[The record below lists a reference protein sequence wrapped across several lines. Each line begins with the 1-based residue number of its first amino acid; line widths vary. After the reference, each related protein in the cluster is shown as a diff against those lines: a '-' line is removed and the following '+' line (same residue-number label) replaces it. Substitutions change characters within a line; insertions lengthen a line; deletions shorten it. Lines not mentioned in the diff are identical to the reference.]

1 MRHSKQ
7 ESMSLREGVDRM
19 VDRATLAIGLD
30 PCTAK
35 VIQACNMVSQIKF
48 PAKVRGKLQVFTG
61 WWAIHSTHR
70 LPAKGGLRFAPVID
84 QDEVE
89 GLAALMSYKCAI
101 ADIPFGGAKGGLL
114 INPHSYEEDEL
125 RDITRRF
132 ATELAR
138 RDLIK
143 PATSVPAP
151 DFGSSARE
159 MVWIADTY
167 KTLYP
172 EDVNQDACVTGKPV
186 NRGGIAGR
194 TEATG
199 KGVQYALQEFF
210 RHPEA
215 LESAG
220 LQDGLTKQRVV
231 VQGLGNV
238 GYHLAKFL
246 VEEDNIRVIAVIEHD
261 GVVINEEGL
270 NIHDVRQHMAE
281 TGGVKGFAGGSYSD
295 EREAALL
302 MECDILIP
310 AALESQIH
318 AGNAMHIQAKLIVEA
333 ANGPVTYEADEIL
346 RNRGI
351 TILPDIYVN
360 AGGVTVSYFEWTRNL
375 SHMRFGRLQR
385 RYEEQRGRSYLDTLE
400 QLTGQRAS
408 DQQRKT
414 LVKGAS
420 ELDLVRSGLY
430 DTMRIAFQEI
440 RDVMKANANID
451 DYRTAAFA
459 IAITKIAQSYYDL
472 GLVEFPAKSQ

>member
-1 MRHSKQ
+1 MSNSKQ

-30 PCTAK
+30 PDTAK
-35 VIQACNMVSQIKF
+35 VIQACNMVSQMKF
-48 PAKVRGKLQVFTG
+48 PARVRGKVEVFTG

-70 LPAKGGLRFAPVID
+70 LPAKGGLRFAPVMD
-84 QDEVE
+84 QEEVE

-114 INPHSYEEDEL
+114 INPHNYEEDEL

-132 ATELAR
+132 AIELAR
-138 RDLIK
+138 KDFIN
-143 PATSVPAP
+143 PAINVPAP
-151 DFGSSARE
+151 DLGTSARE

-167 KTLYP
+167 KTLFP
-172 EDVNQDACVTGKPV
+172 EDVNQDACVTGKPI

-215 LESAG
+215 VESAG

-231 VQGLGNV
+231 VQGLGKV

-246 VEEDNIRVIAVIEHD
+246 VEEDNITIIAVIEHD
-261 GVVINEEGL
+261 GVVINEDGL

-281 TGGVKGFAGGSYSD
+281 SGGVKGFAGGSYSED
-295 EREAALL
+295 RDAALL

-318 AGNAMHIQAKLIVEA
+318 AGNAMQIRAKLIVEA
-333 ANGPVTYEADEIL
+333 ANSPVTYEADEIL

-360 AGGVTVSYFEWTRNL
+360 SGGVTVSYFEWTRNL

-385 RYEEQRGRSYLDTLE
+385 RYDELRGHGYLDTLE

-408 DQQRKT
+408 DQQRRT
-414 LVKGAS
+414 LVRGAS

-430 DTMRIAFQEI
+430 DTMRMAFQDIREI
-440 RDVMKANANID
+440 IRENPNIH

-459 IAITKIAQSYYDL
+459 IAIRKIAQSYYDL
-472 GLVEFPAKSQ
+472 GLVESSRR

>member
-1 MRHSKQ
+1 M
-7 ESMSLREGVDRM
+7 
-19 VDRATLAIGLD
+19 
-30 PCTAK
+30 
-35 VIQACNMVSQIKF
+35 
-48 PAKVRGKLQVFTG
+48 
-61 WWAIHSTHR
+61 
-70 LPAKGGLRFAPVID
+70 
-84 QDEVE
+84 
-89 GLAALMSYKCAI
+89 
-101 ADIPFGGAKGGLL
+101 
-114 INPHSYEEDEL
+114 

-167 KTLYP
+167 KTLFP
-172 EDVNQDACVTGKPV
+172 EDVNRDACVTGKPV

-215 LESAG
+215 VESAG

-246 VEEDNIRVIAVIEHD
+246 VEDDNIRVIAVIEHD

-281 TGGVKGFAGGSYSD
+281 TGGLKGFAGGSYSE

-318 AGNAMHIQAKLIVEA
+318 AGNAMQIQAKLIVEA

-400 QLTGQRAS
+400 QLTGQPAS
-408 DQQRKT
+408 EQHRKT
-414 LVKGAS
+414 LVQGAS

-430 DTMRIAFQEI
+430 DTMRMAFQDIREI
-440 RDVMKANANID
+440 MKQNSNIN

-459 IAITKIAQSYYDL
+459 IAITKIAQCYYDL
-472 GLVEFPAKSQ
+472 GLVEFPTRSD

>member
-1 MRHSKQ
+1 MSNSKQ

-30 PCTAK
+30 PDTAK
-35 VIQACNMVSQIKF
+35 VIQACNMVSQMKF
-48 PAKVRGKLQVFTG
+48 PARVRGKVEVFTG

-70 LPAKGGLRFAPVID
+70 LPAKGGLRFAPVMD
-84 QDEVE
+84 QEEVE

-114 INPHSYEEDEL
+114 INPHNYEEDEL

-132 ATELAR
+132 AIELAR
-138 RDLIK
+138 KDFIN
-143 PATSVPAP
+143 PAINVPAP
-151 DFGSSARE
+151 DLGTSARE

-167 KTLYP
+167 KTLFP
-172 EDVNQDACVTGKPV
+172 EDVNQDACVTGKPI

-215 LESAG
+215 VESAG

-231 VQGLGNV
+231 VQGLGKV

-246 VEEDNIRVIAVIEHD
+246 VEEDNITIIAVIEHD
-261 GVVINEEGL
+261 GVVINEDGL

-281 TGGVKGFAGGSYSD
+281 SGGVKGFVGGSYNED
-295 EREAALL
+295 RDAALL

-318 AGNAMHIQAKLIVEA
+318 AGNAMQIRAKLIVEA
-333 ANGPVTYEADEIL
+333 ANSPVTYEADEIL

-360 AGGVTVSYFEWTRNL
+360 SGGVTVSYFEWTRNL

-385 RYEEQRGRSYLDTLE
+385 RYDELRGHGYLDTLE

-408 DQQRKT
+408 DQQRRT
-414 LVKGAS
+414 LVRGAS

-430 DTMRIAFQEI
+430 DTMRMAFQDIREI
-440 RDVMKANANID
+440 IRENPNIH

-459 IAITKIAQSYYDL
+459 IAIRKIAQSYYDL
-472 GLVEFPAKSQ
+472 GLVESSRR

>member
-1 MRHSKQ
+1 MSDSTQ

-19 VDRATLAIGLD
+19 VDRATLAIGLNPD
-30 PCTAK
+30 TAK
-35 VIQACNMVSQIKF
+35 VIQACNLLSQIRF
-48 PAKVRGKLQVFTG
+48 PVKLRGKVQVFTG

-70 LPAKGGLRFAPVID
+70 LPAKGGLRFAPVVN
-84 QDEVE
+84 QEEVE

-114 INPHSYEEDEL
+114 ITPGNYQEDEL
-125 RDITRRF
+125 RDITRHF
-132 ATELAR
+132 AIELAR
-138 RDLIK
+138 KDFIN
-143 PATSVPAP
+143 PAINVPAP
-151 DFGSSARE
+151 DLGTSARE

-167 KTLYP
+167 KTLFP
-172 EDVNQDACVTGKPV
+172 EDVNQDACVTGKPI

-215 LESAG
+215 VESAG
-220 LQDGLTKQRVV
+220 LHDGLSKQRVV
-231 VQGLGNV
+231 VQGLGKV

-246 VEEDNIRVIAVIEHD
+246 VEENKVTVIAIIEHD
-261 GVVINEEGL
+261 GVVSNEDGL

-281 TGGVKGFAGGSYSD
+281 TGGVKGFAGGNYSEDRD
-295 EREAALL
+295 EALL

-318 AGNAMHIQAKLIVEA
+318 AGNAMQIQAKLIVEA

-360 AGGVTVSYFEWTRNL
+360 SGGVAVSYFEWTRNL

-385 RYEEQRGRSYLDTLE
+385 RYDELRGHGYLDALE

-408 DQQRKT
+408 DQQRRS
-414 LVKGAS
+414 LVRGAS

-430 DTMRIAFQEI
+430 DTMRVAFQDIREI
-440 RDVMKANANID
+440 LRENPNIH

-472 GLVEFPAKSQ
+472 GLVESST

>member
-1 MRHSKQ
+1 
-7 ESMSLREGVDRM
+7 MSLREGVDRM

-30 PCTAK
+30 PDTAK

-48 PAKVRGKLQVFTG
+48 PARVRGKVEVFTG
-61 WWAIHSTHR
+61 WWAIHSAHR
-70 LPAKGGLRFAPVID
+70 LPAKGGLRYAPVVN
-84 QDEVE
+84 QEEVE

-114 INPHSYEEDEL
+114 INPHNYQEDEL

-132 ATELAR
+132 AIELAR
-138 RDLIK
+138 KDFIN
-143 PATSVPAP
+143 PAINVPAP
-151 DFGSSARE
+151 DLGTSARE

-167 KTLYP
+167 KTLFP
-172 EDVNQDACVTGKPV
+172 EDVNQDACVTGKPL

-215 LESAG
+215 VASAG
-220 LQDGLTKQRVV
+220 LKDGLTKQRVV
-231 VQGLGNV
+231 VQGLGKV

-246 VEEDNIRVIAVIEHD
+246 VEEDNITIIAVIEHD
-261 GVVINEEGL
+261 GVVINDDGL

-281 TGGVKGFAGGSYSD
+281 TGGVKGFPGGSYNEDRD
-295 EREAALL
+295 EALL

-318 AGNAMHIQAKLIVEA
+318 AGNAMQIQAKLIVEA

-385 RYEEQRGRSYLDTLE
+385 RYDELRGHGYLDTLE
-400 QLTGQRAS
+400 QLTGQQAS
-408 DQQRKT
+408 DQQRKN
-414 LVKGAS
+414 LVRGAS

-430 DTMRIAFQEI
+430 DTMRMAFHDI
-440 RDVMKANANID
+440 RNVIRENPAIN

-459 IAITKIAQSYYDL
+459 IAITKIARSYYDL
-472 GLVEFPAKSQ
+472 GLVEPARRSD

>member
-1 MRHSKQ
+1 MSNSKQ

-30 PCTAK
+30 PDTAK
-35 VIQACNMVSQIKF
+35 VIQACNMVSQMKF
-48 PAKVRGKLQVFTG
+48 PARVRGKVAVFTG

-70 LPAKGGLRFAPVID
+70 LPAKGGLRFAPVMD
-84 QDEVE
+84 QEEVE

-114 INPHSYEEDEL
+114 INPHNYEEDEL

-132 ATELAR
+132 AIELAR
-138 RDLIK
+138 KDFIN
-143 PATSVPAP
+143 PAINVPAP
-151 DFGSSARE
+151 DLGTSARE

-167 KTLYP
+167 KTLFP
-172 EDVNQDACVTGKPV
+172 EDVNQDACVTGKPI

-215 LESAG
+215 VESAG

-231 VQGLGNV
+231 VQGLGKV

-246 VEEDNIRVIAVIEHD
+246 VEEDNITIIAVIEHD
-261 GVVINEEGL
+261 GVVINEDGL

-281 TGGVKGFAGGSYSD
+281 SGGVKGFAGGSYNED
-295 EREAALL
+295 RDAALL

-318 AGNAMHIQAKLIVEA
+318 AGNAMQIRAKLIVEA

-360 AGGVTVSYFEWTRNL
+360 SGGVTVSYFEWTRNL

-385 RYEEQRGRSYLDTLE
+385 RYDELRGHGYLDTLE

-408 DQQRKT
+408 DQQRRT
-414 LVKGAS
+414 LVRGAS

-430 DTMRIAFQEI
+430 DTMRMAFQDIREI
-440 RDVMKANANID
+440 MRENANIH

-459 IAITKIAQSYYDL
+459 IAIRKIARSYYDL
-472 GLVEFPAKSQ
+472 GLVESSRR

>member
-1 MRHSKQ
+1 MSNSKQ

-35 VIQACNMVSQIKF
+35 VIQACNMVAQIKF
-48 PAKVRGKLQVFTG
+48 PAKVRGKLEVFTG

-132 ATELAR
+132 ASELAR

-172 EDVNQDACVTGKPV
+172 EDVNQEACVTGKPV

-215 LESAG
+215 VESAG

-261 GVVINEEGL
+261 GVVINEDGI

-281 TGGVKGFAGGSYSD
+281 TGGVKGFAGGSYSH

-318 AGNAMHIQAKLIVEA
+318 AGNAMQIQAKLIVEA

-385 RYEEQRGRSYLDTLE
+385 RYEEQRGHSYLDTLE
-400 QLTGQRAS
+400 QLTGQQAS
-408 DQQRKT
+408 EQQRKT
-414 LVKGAS
+414 LVQGAS

-430 DTMRIAFQEI
+430 DTMRMAFQDI
-440 RDVMKANANID
+440 REVMKQNPNID

-472 GLVEFPAKSQ
+472 GLVESPARSD